1 MRSLD
6 HVGGYS
12 DAEPATGRNSNEP
25 DVPDPSNSWTA
36 QAASGSSV
44 HIRYGKENGMR
55 AIAEEWFGG
64 PIALMDLPVPEIGRG
79 EVLIRVRAAGVNP
92 FDWKVADGVLEGE
105 RKHRFPL
112 ILGFDA
118 AGVVERVGAGVTELA
133 EGDEVYGYLFKPVV
147 GGGAYAEYVSAPATI
162 VAKKPES
169 VGFAEAAALP
179 TPGLTAMDLVDAVNL
194 GEGEITLIVG
204 ATGGVGS
211 YAVQLAA
218 RRGARVIAT
227 ARRENEAFVRELGA
241 AETIDHAREDVLE
254 AILVAHPDGIEAII
268 DMVSDRE
275 ALGRMARLL
284 KKGGRLVSSVDAAAP
299 ESLAERSIRATNV
312 GMQPDAQRLAEL
324 AWLVDAGEISVRLA
338 RAFPLEE
345 APEALEESRLGHV
358 RGKLVLL
365 VD

>member
-1 MRSLD
+1 
-6 HVGGYS
+6 
-12 DAEPATGRNSNEP
+12 
-25 DVPDPSNSWTA
+25 
-36 QAASGSSV
+36 V

-55 AIAEEWFGG
+55 AIAEERFGG
-64 PIALMDLPVPEIGRG
+64 PIALMNLPTPRIGMD

-92 FDWKVADGVLEGE
+92 FDWKVADGALEGE
-105 RKHRFPL
+105 REHRFPL

-133 EGDEVYGYLFKPVV
+133 EGDNVYGYLLKPVI
-147 GGGAYAEYVSAPATI
+147 GGGTYAEYVGGPAAI

-169 VGFAEAAALP
+169 IDFAKAAALP
-179 TPGLTAMDLVDAVNL
+179 TPGLTAMDLVDAVDPK
-194 GEGEITLIVG
+194 ERDTVLIVG

-241 AETIDHAREDVLE
+241 TETIDHTAEDIVG
-254 AILVAHPDGIEAII
+254 AVLVAHPDGIEAII
-268 DMVSDRE
+268 DVVSDRE
-275 ALGRMARLL
+275 ALGRMARVL
-284 KKGGRLVSSVDAAAP
+284 KKGGRLASSVYTAAP

-324 AWLVDAGEISVRLA
+324 ARMVDAGEISVRLE
-338 RAFPLEE
+338 RTFPLEE
-345 APEALEESRLGHV
+345 APEALKESRTGHV
-358 RGKLVLL
+358 RGKIVLL